1 MATKTSYRKITLIA
15 LLLIGYVFMRSI
27 GLGFSDLW
35 RMAQGELDEKRTE
48 IREYRTGEYTNQ
60 LSQQLRE
67 ESARL
72 SATQA
77 GSGSGIDAE
86 LRSELLS
93 ERQRL
98 MEENARN
105 AEKIGRQVLQGDTEV
120 LKRRVRENAQKAGAH
135 Y

>member
-1 MATKTSYRKITLIA
+1 VETKTSYRKITFIA
-15 LLLIGYVFMRSI
+15 LLLIAYVFLRSI

-35 RMAQGELDEKRTE
+35 GMVQGEIDEKRAE
-48 IREYRTGEYTNQ
+48 IKEYRADEYTST
-60 LSQQLRE
+60 LSRQLRE

-77 GSGSGIDAE
+77 NPGAGIDAE
-86 LRSELLS
+86 LRTELRS

-120 LKRRVRENAQKAGAH
+120 LKRRARENAQNAAGN

>member
-86 LRSELLS
+86 LLS